1 MKRKTTAL
9 LTICMITALA
19 AGCGNSKNNSTDG
32 TESVEAGT
40 ENGFVTASADIT
52 YNVDDYVKLGDYMDV
67 AVTLNEADYQVTDD
81 DVNNYA
87 DQMIAYYKPFLPDDS
102 HTVVEAD
109 DFVDVDYVGKKDGEA
124 FDGGSAEGQII
135 DVAGNCDATSGNGY
149 IEGFSE
155 GLIGASVGDTVDHE
169 VTFPDDYSNED
180 LKGQTVTFTFTINAI
195 DRKVTRDMID
205 DSYVK
210 DNFDSDSVDDF
221 YSDIRTVLNQ
231 QAENGKETDIR
242 SKVVDAVMDKC
253 SVELPDGLL
262 DARLEEYIDGFTKQN
277 CTNGITLADYLQ
289 QNYNTNEDDFRKQCR
304 TYMEDNLKQ
313 ELVFEAIVN
322 KENIQFDEDK
332 FNDYISMVV
341 KNGGFDSEDTL
352 YETYGTDKEAGKAY
366 LQKIYLQSEACSKIA
381 DQADVTYET
390 ETETVADT
398 EAS

>member
-1 MKRKTTAL
+1 MKRKMTAL

-19 AGCGNSKNNSTDG
+19 AGCGNSKKNSTDA

-40 ENGFVTASADIT
+40 ESGSVTASADIA

-124 FDGGSAEGQII
+124 FAGGSAEGQVI

-231 QAENGKETDIR
+231 QAESGKETDIR

-289 QNYNTNEDDFRKQCR
+289 QNYNTTEDDFRKQCR

-313 ELVFEAIVN
+313 ELVFEAIAN

-332 FNDYISMVV
+332 FNDYISMIV

-390 ETETVADT
+390 GTETVTDT

>member
-32 TESVEAGT
+32 TESIEAGT
-40 ENGFVTASADIT
+40 EIGSVTASADIA

-109 DFVDVDYVGKKDGEA
+109 DVVDVDYVGKKDGEA

-169 VTFPDDYSNED
+169 VTFPDDYSNEE

-195 DRKVTRDMID
+195 DRKVTRDM
-205 DSYVK
+205 
-210 DNFDSDSVDDF
+210 N
-221 YSDIRTVLNQ
+221 R
-231 QAENGKETDIR
+231 
-242 SKVVDAVMDKC
+242 
-253 SVELPDGLL
+253 
-262 DARLEEYIDGFTKQN
+262 
-277 CTNGITLADYLQ
+277 
-289 QNYNTNEDDFRKQCR
+289 
-304 TYMEDNLKQ
+304 
-313 ELVFEAIVN
+313 
-322 KENIQFDEDK
+322 
-332 FNDYISMVV
+332 
-341 KNGGFDSEDTL
+341 
-352 YETYGTDKEAGKAY
+352 
-366 LQKIYLQSEACSKIA
+366 
-381 DQADVTYET
+381 
-390 ETETVADT
+390 
-398 EAS
+398 